1 MVQCLG
7 AVLVVVAAVVPC
19 NTRAEQRP
27 FRHAGVAAAAAPEY
41 EAAAAAAAAAAADRA
56 RSSSVAE
63 NEQP

>member
-19 NTRAEQRP
+19 DTRAEQRP

-41 EAAAAAAAAAAADRA
+41 EAAAAAAAAADRA